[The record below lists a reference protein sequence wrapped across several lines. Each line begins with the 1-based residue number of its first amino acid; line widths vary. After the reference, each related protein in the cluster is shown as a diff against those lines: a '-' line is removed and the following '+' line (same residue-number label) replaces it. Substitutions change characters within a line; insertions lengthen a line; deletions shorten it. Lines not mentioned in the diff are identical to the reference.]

1 MRNLILIAAL
11 AAVLG
16 GCSKRNSEPVATAP
30 DGAQVSRLQHRGL
43 ESSAVDSTEANAPSV
58 ARADLEIP
66 KGASLSVRLDE
77 AVNTRRN
84 RPGDIFRATLEKP
97 VVVEGETVIPAGA
110 QFTGRVAT
118 ADESGRLKGRA
129 ILAVE
134 LESFKLNGKEYQIG
148 TSRIVRQGEAHKK
161 RNIELIAG
169 GSGLGAGIG
178 AIAGGGKGAAI
189 GALAGG
195 AAGTG
200 AAAAT
205 GNMNVGLPAETL
217 LTFSLQAPVRL

>member
-1 MRNLILIAAL
+1 MRSLIIIAAL
-11 AAVLG
+11 AVVLG
-16 GCSKRNSEPVATAP
+16 GCSKRNPEPVASTPDEAP
-30 DGAQVSRLQHRGL
+30 ASGLQHRGSDSPAVN
-43 ESSAVDSTEANAPSV
+43 SSDSGAPGA
-58 ARADLEIP
+58 ARAEVEIP

-84 RPGDIFRATLEKP
+84 RPGDIFRATLQRP

-110 QFTGRVAT
+110 LFTGRVAT

-129 ILAVE
+129 VLAVT
-134 LESFKLNGKEYQIG
+134 LESFKLKGKDYQIN
-148 TSRIVRQGEAHKK
+148 TSEVVRQSEAHKK
-161 RNIELIAG
+161 RNIEFIAG
-169 GSGLGAGIG
+169 GSGLGAAIG

-200 AAAAT
+200 TAAAT
-205 GNMNVGLPAETL
+205 GKLNVALPAETL

>member
-1 MRNLILIAAL
+1 
-11 AAVLG
+11 V
-16 GCSKRNSEPVATAP
+16 
-30 DGAQVSRLQHRGL
+30 
-43 ESSAVDSTEANAPSV
+43 ESTQDNAPTA
-58 ARADLEIP
+58 ARAELEIP

-84 RPGDIFRATLEKP
+84 RPGDIFRATLERP
-97 VVVEGETVIPAGA
+97 VLVEGETVIPAGA

-129 ILAVE
+129 VLAVK
-134 LESFKLNGKEYQIG
+134 LESFRLKGKEYQID
-148 TSRIVRQGEAHKK
+148 TSEVVRQSEAHKK
-161 RNIELIAG
+161 RNIEFIAG
-169 GSGLGAGIG
+169 GSGLGAAIG

-200 AAAAT
+200 TAAAT
-205 GNMNVGLPAETL
+205 GKMNVGLPAESL

>member
-1 MRNLILIAAL
+1 MRNLILVAAL
-11 AAVLG
+11 AVVLG
-16 GCSKRNSEPVATAP
+16 GCSKRNPASVAAVP
-30 DGAQVSRLQHRGL
+30 DGAPVSQHRGAGFAAT
-43 ESSAVDSTEANAPSV
+43 ESTEASAPS
-58 ARADLEIP
+58 ASRTEIQIP

-129 ILAVE
+129 VLAVE
-134 LESFKLNGKEYQIG
+134 LESFKLKGKEYQID
-148 TSRIVRQGEAHKK
+148 TSQVVRQGEAHKK
-161 RNIELIAG
+161 RNIEFIAG
-169 GSGLGAGIG
+169 GSGLGAAIG
-178 AIAGGGKGAAI
+178 AITGGGKGAATE
-189 GALAGG
+189 ALVGG

-200 AAAAT
+200 AAAT
-205 GNMNVGLPAETL
+205 GNTNIGLPAESSL
-217 LTFSLQAPVRL
+217 IFSLQAPVRF